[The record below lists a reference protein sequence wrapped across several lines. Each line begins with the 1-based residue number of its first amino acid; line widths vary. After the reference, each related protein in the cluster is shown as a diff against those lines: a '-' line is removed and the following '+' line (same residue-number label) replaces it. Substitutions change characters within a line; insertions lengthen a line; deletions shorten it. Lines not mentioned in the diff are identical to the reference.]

1 MQGGANATE
10 THGES
15 SEKGIVFNQYYA
27 GGVWQQLIDALGLQ
41 QQPAGPTGTST
52 QPTGSE

>member
-1 MQGGANATE
+1 MPTE
-10 THGES
+10 THTES
-15 SEKGIVFNQYYA
+15 SEKGIVFDQYYA